1 MIIPFSSPFI
11 AHLCC
16 TSLGNID
23 FDFDLTLLSFVSVF
37 PVCVRKGQ
45 DGKEIL
51 VTIPNPSPVGEHK
64 ASLQSTEIRK
74 KGSPKP
80 HPIRWGGGNCSL
92 KTGWQLLWSQES
104 NTGQTGHT
112 WTGTGLDPDFAWQWL
127 QDHLYIHFSHHGFGI
142 SHDFYSL
149 PEGKPM
155 RTSNSK
161 LSLVK
166 IKRYCHL
173 VDREL
178 IYYFF

>member
-16 TSLGNID
+16 TSLGNTD

-37 PVCVRKGQ
+37 PESVLEKDRMERRSWSPSQ
-45 DGKEIL
+45 IL
-51 VTIPNPSPVGEHK
+51 
-64 ASLQSTEIRK
+64 LQWGSTKPHCRAQKSEK
-74 KGSPKP
+74 KGSPKS

-127 QDHLYIHFSHHGFGI
+127 QDHLYMGFSHHGFGT

-155 RTSNSK
+155 RTSNSR
-161 LSLVK
+161 LS
-166 IKRYCHL
+166 
-173 VDREL
+173 
-178 IYYFF
+178 